1 MEDSEY
7 QGEEL
12 PLVEMNRKLSLLRLH
27 AAAPG
32 PKGLDSNNVDLGSDV
47 GGDAVETSTVQH
59 ENLPVQPDCSN
70 SVTQD
75 FLHHN
80 EVSRLDMEEGEKSE
94 KFDEDSWNI
103 KGLEVLEEL
112 HHSQFFDEK
121 GEKSP
126 LCEESISFQRIKLV
140 NKEDIIDMNANLCS
154 YHDVEASLSASTI
167 SESTTV
173 MSEPGAAAKLDS
185 SSKISESHNPPEED
199 IHGLPCQAWWKKC
212 ATSWYSQA
220 KDANALWSVVVAA
233 ALMGFVVIGHRWQRE
248 SSQGRQLK
256 WHFSISDE
264 GLEEILCPLSKAK
277 RLTCTVLSNFFP
289 FICQMTQ
296 YIFCDV
302 VFYTETYKLLL
313 FLPELL
319 L

>member
-1 MEDSEY
+1 MFMSKHFVF
-7 QGEEL
+7 
-12 PLVEMNRKLSLLRLH
+12 PPS
-27 AAAPG
+27 
-32 PKGLDSNNVDLGSDV
+32 
-47 GGDAVETSTVQH
+47 QH

-75 FLHHN
+75 SLHHN

-121 GEKSP
+121 GENSP
-126 LCEESISFQRIKLV
+126 LCEESISFQGIKLV

-154 YHDVEASLSASTI
+154 YHDVEASLSASRI

-173 MSEPGAAAKLDS
+173 MPEPGAAAKLDS

-199 IHGLPCQAWWKKC
+199 THGLPCEAC
-212 ATSWYSQA
+212 

-233 ALMGFVVIGHRWQRE
+233 ALMGFVGHMWQRE

-264 GLEEILCPLSKAK
+264 GLEEIVCPLSKAK

-289 FICQMTQ
+289 FICQMTHT
-296 YIFCDV
+296 YFTMLFFTRRPINYCFSFRSYC
-302 VFYTETYKLLL
+302 FRETPCCFSSYPYETLAYDY
-313 FLPELL
+313 F
-319 L
+319 

>member
-1 MEDSEY
+1 MFMSKHFVF
-7 QGEEL
+7 
-12 PLVEMNRKLSLLRLH
+12 PPS
-27 AAAPG
+27 
-32 PKGLDSNNVDLGSDV
+32 
-47 GGDAVETSTVQH
+47 QH

-75 FLHHN
+75 SLHHN

-103 KGLEVLEEL
+103 KGLEVPEEL

-121 GEKSP
+121 GENSP
-126 LCEESISFQRIKLV
+126 LCEESIK
-140 NKEDIIDMNANLCS
+140 DIIDMNANLCS
-154 YHDVEASLSASTI
+154 YHDVEASLSASRI
-167 SESTTV
+167 SENTTV
-173 MSEPGAAAKLDS
+173 MPEPGAAAKLDS

-199 IHGLPCQAWWKKC
+199 NHGLPCEAWWKKHT
-212 ATSWYSQA
+212 TSWYT
-220 KDANALWSVVVAA
+220 
-233 ALMGFVVIGHRWQRE
+233 LMGFVVIGHMWQRE

-289 FICQMTQ
+289 FICQMTRTYFAMLFFTQ
-296 YIFCDV
+296 RPINYCFSFRSYC
-302 VFYTETYKLLL
+302 FRETPYCFSSYPYETLAYEY
-313 FLPELL
+313 F
-319 L
+319 

>member
-7 QGEEL
+7 QGERAPSRGNEWE
-12 PLVEMNRKLSLLRLH
+12 VVSLTASTY

-32 PKGLDSNNVDLGSDV
+32 PKGLDSVNDDMGSDV
-47 GGDAVETSTVQH
+47 GGDEVETSTAMFMSKHFVFPPSQH

-75 FLHHN
+75 SLHHN

-121 GEKSP
+121 GENSP
-126 LCEESISFQRIKLV
+126 LCEESISFQGIKLV

-173 MSEPGAAAKLDS
+173 MPEPGAAAKLDS

-199 IHGLPCQAWWKKC
+199 NHGLPCEAWWKKR

-264 GLEEILCPLSKAK
+264 KL
-277 RLTCTVLSNFFP
+277 
-289 FICQMTQ
+289 
-296 YIFCDV
+296 
-302 VFYTETYKLLL
+302 YKLLNPISRL
-313 FLPELL
+313 KNVVVGGAAQRQSFYMIRASPSA
-319 L
+319 